1 MINLIVQHDQ
11 VYVNYTFVYDN
22 DRGVS
27 MGEQKKTHGGKRD
40 GAGGK
45 PIDSEKRVY
54 TMRLT
59 PTEKEII
66 DTYRASKG
74 LDK

>member
-1 MINLIVQHDQ
+1 MQHVQ
-11 VYVNYTFVYDN
+11 VCVNYTFVYGD

-27 MGEQKKTHGGKRD
+27 MSEQKNTHGGKRD

-45 PIDSEKRVY
+45 PIDSEKRIY

-66 DTYRASKG
+66 DTYRHSKG
-74 LDK
+74 LDR